1 MLRQIN
7 DWVSTPAI
15 GRFGSI
21 KFYAQTGVLS
31 GGSAWGVSLWGSS
44 LWGSQGS
51 TMKVLRHVLAAGN
64 GTDPD
69 ALKGKTLAEI
79 KALVTL
85 SDDDAEDA
93 PDPNP

>member
-1 MLRQIN
+1 MVKQYVVVESYKP
-7 DWVSTPAI
+7 VSTLDLTADQI
-15 GRFGSI
+15 EEIEAS
-21 KFYAQTGVLS
+21 TGVPFNL
-31 GGSAWGVSLWGSS
+31 WGV
-44 LWGSQGS
+44 QGS

-85 SDDDAEDA
+85 SGDDEESA
-93 PDPNP
+93 DPNP

>member
-1 MLRQIN
+1 MVKQYTVVETYKP
-7 DWVSTPAI
+7 VSTLDLTADQI
-15 GRFGSI
+15 EDIEG
-21 KFYAQTGVLS
+21 ATGVPFN
-31 GGSAWGVSLWGSS
+31 